1 LLPPKVER
9 VLTVNYNLPPAYTMF
24 IIRGSLKP
32 IFELSESEFEQKVHM
47 FKSILDMHLDQRLNA
62 VTDEKFEGNMYFD
75 ERLFI
80 QSRKEEVWQCLNP
93 KLYTIF
99 WYLNLQNL
107 IVPDDTYL
115 DQIKKL

>member
-1 LLPPKVER
+1 
-9 VLTVNYNLPPAYTMF
+9 MF

>member
-1 LLPPKVER
+1 
-9 VLTVNYNLPPAYTMF
+9 MF

-32 IFELSESEFEQKVHM
+32 IFELSESWFDQKVHM
-47 FKSILDMHLDQRLNA
+47 FKSILDMHLDKRLQA
-62 VTDEKFEGNMYFD
+62 VSDEKFEGNMYFN

-80 QSRKEEVWQCLNP
+80 QSRKEEVWECLNP
-93 KLYTIF
+93 KLYTNF